1 MAYIKVEKDPE
12 LVRDTNTGVILNIN
26 KEEISAARKRKLERR
41 QKEKDFENLKNEVG
55 DIKNLLNKIIEKL
68 DGSNTN

>member
-55 DIKNLLNKIIEKL
+55 DIKNMLNKIIEKL

>member
-26 KEEISAARKRKLERR
+26 KEEISAARKRKLERW
-41 QKEKDFENLKNEVG
+41 QKEKEFEDLKNEVG
-55 DIKNLLNKIIEKL
+55 DIKNMLTKIIEKL
-68 DGSNTN
+68 DG